1 MTAQIQK
8 IHASD
13 MFGIF
18 IEMGLG
24 NPVSSKLC
32 EVPGASNT
40 VFCAENPYNGDYSG
54 KLFGIEGRIVSLE
67 AVRKIMNSDRVNAL
81 VLKDSRINT
90 VFVSSFQIGDLNGK
104 STHGYV
110 GISHKN
116 EVKYY
121 HISIHHPSN
130 RQEYI
135 RLIAETCLNLLTNE
149 DYTYVDGAW
158 DSNLK
163 PLYNDTFHYLNK
175 GTHGFTYIQNES
187 ILRLEDLL
195 RSAKEGLI
203 VYKGSFNPI
212 TNAHLKIMNEAGR
225 QYPNYKTC
233 FSISMNTFDKGT
245 PNWDNLKERI
255 RLINNLGHSVL
266 LYQSPLFD
274 SMHKSLQYKY
284 DKDIV
289 YVMGADTANRY
300 LDNGPAL
307 WMENRKFLVFDRD
320 NFEIEK
326 KWERLVKRQVFKK
339 SINDTDIT
347 FTALK
352 NNIRDQSYNC
362 YVMRSTLSD
371 SSTQVREAI
380 RNNNLESVREMIPSE
395 IFDDLVSNKLF
406 E

>member
-1 MTAQIQK
+1 MTSQIQK

-40 VFCAENPYNGDYSG
+40 VFCAENPYNGDYSR

-67 AVRKIMNSDRVNAL
+67 AVRTIMNSAKIHYLQKEDP
-81 VLKDSRINT
+81 KINT
-90 VFVSSFQIGDLNGK
+90 VFISSFQIGNDDK

-110 GISHKN
+110 GIRHKSLT
-116 EVKYY
+116 KYY

-135 RLIAETCLNLLTNE
+135 RLIAETCLNILTNE
-149 DYTYVDGAW
+149 DYTYVGGVW

-175 GTHGFTYIQNES
+175 GTHGFAYIQNES

-212 TNAHLKIMNEAGR
+212 TNAHLKIMSEASR

-233 FSISMNTFDKGT
+233 FSISMDTFDKGT

-284 DKDIV
+284 NKDIV

-300 LDNGPAL
+300 LDNDPAL
-307 WMENRKFLVFDRD
+307 WMGNRKFLVFDRD

-326 KWERLVKRQVFKK
+326 KWEKAVKRQVFKK
-339 SINDTDIT
+339 SINDSDIT

-380 RNNNLESVREMIPSE
+380 RNNNLESVREMIPTE
-395 IFDDLVSNKLF
+395 IFDDLNKNELF
-406 E
+406 V